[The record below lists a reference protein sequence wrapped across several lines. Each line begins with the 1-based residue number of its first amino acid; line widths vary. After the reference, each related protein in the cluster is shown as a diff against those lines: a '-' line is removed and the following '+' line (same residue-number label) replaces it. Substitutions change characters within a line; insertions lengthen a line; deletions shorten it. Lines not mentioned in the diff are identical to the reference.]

1 MRYIMTIIWAL
12 LIGSVLSYV
21 LTSMAGDPFNLNQA
35 LILSSIIAVLIF
47 IMSGVIKDS
56 SQEQ

>member
-1 MRYIMTIIWAL
+1 
-12 LIGSVLSYV
+12 
-21 LTSMAGDPFNLNQA
+21 MAGDPFNLNQA